1 MNKIFFGKTKDGED
15 VFKYILK
22 NELLEIGIINYG
34 GIITDILVGDKNKG
48 RSNVV
53 LGFDNITDYE
63 NKSPYFGC
71 ITGRNAGRI
80 TKGVF
85 NLNNVQ
91 HKLDVNNGENHLH
104 GGVNGLNRRVWDVE
118 QLDNKLKLSYFSPHG
133 EEGYPGNI
141 KFEVTYTLI
150 GNELAVDYLGVT
162 DRDTI
167 INLTNHTYFNL
178 SGDVSQGVLNHEL
191 FINSDK
197 YAELDESSA
206 LTGNFIAVENT
217 PLDFRKTKPVGRDI
231 DREFKDLILAKGYDH
246 PFILN
251 KDKKIEMIVKEH
263 LTGRVLEVETDQ
275 KVVVFYSGNYLGS
288 EGILSSG
295 KESIRRGGLCL
306 ETQDLP
312 NYINVDKWDKN
323 IYSIEKPYV
332 AKTIYR
338 FKIEE

>member
-1 MNKIFFGKTKDGED
+1 MNKIFFGKTKGGED
-15 VFKYILK
+15 IFKYILK
-22 NELLEIGIINYG
+22 NEFLEIGIINYG
-34 GIITDILVGDKNKG
+34 GIITDVLSSDKNNK
-48 RSNVV
+48 RNNIV
-53 LGFDNITDYE
+53 LGFDNIADYE

-80 TKGVF
+80 TKGLF
-85 NLNNVQ
+85 
-91 HKLDVNNGENHLH
+91 KLDNIQYRLDINNGENHLH
-104 GGVNGLNRRVWDVE
+104 GGVNGLNRRVWNAE
-118 QLDNKLKLSYFSPHG
+118 QRDNKLKLSYFSPHG

-141 KFEVTYTLI
+141 KFEVTYTLV
-150 GNELAVDYLGVT
+150 GNELTIDYLGIT

-217 PLDFRKTKPVGRDI
+217 PLDFRNIKTIGRDI
-231 DREFKDLILAKGYDH
+231 DKKFKDLILAKGYDH

-251 KDKKIEMIVKEH
+251 KDKKIEMLVKEQ
-263 LTGRVLEVETDQ
+263 LTGRVLEIETDQ
-275 KVVVFYSGNYLGS
+275 KVVVFYSGNYLGN
-288 EGILSSG
+288 EGVLSSG
-295 KESIRRGGLCL
+295 KESIRRGGFCL

-312 NYINVDKWDKN
+312 NYINMDNWDKS
-323 IYSIEKPYV
+323 IYTREKPYM
-332 AKTIYR
+332 AKTTYR
-338 FKIEE
+338 FKVEG